1 MAPRRF
7 RAFARG
13 IVQGGTFL
21 RRLNRF
27 VLEAETEGA
36 VVAAHLPN
44 PGRLWEILFP
54 GTELALVPTPQSP
67 KLAFKVA
74 AARRNGRW
82 VNLDTIRTNALA
94 RHLIEG
100 DRIPGLAGWEVL
112 SSEVPHNDSRFDF
125 LLGRGKDRLFLEV
138 KSCTLFQ
145 GPMSMFPDAVTER
158 GRRHLL
164 ELAALGPG
172 EPGGAVLVVSQGPE
186 SRFFLPDYH
195 TDRAFA
201 EAFIETRGLVAVH
214 AVSVGW
220 DDDLSLAGEVRL
232 LEVPWDALVR
242 TDFEAG
248 AWIAVLRGSE
258 AGLETPY
265 AVAAG
270 VEDIAAQRQR
280 SFYAVA
286 SKALPFGFRLHAGF
300 GNGRFDGVFAAL
312 EKTLNPV
319 SVVKG
324 NNTFPAT
331 TLIVEFDGHT
341 TNYGARVSIIPGLK
355 LDAGW
360 RNHEAYFGLSF
371 TS

>member
-1 MAPRRF
+1 LASRRF

-13 IVQGGTFL
+13 IVQKGTFL

-36 VVAAHLPN
+36 VVTAHLPN

-67 KLAFKVA
+67 KLSFKVA

-82 VNLDTIRTNALA
+82 VCLDTIRTNALA
-94 RHLIEG
+94 RHLLEEG
-100 DRIPGLAGWEVL
+100 RVPGLSGWEVF
-112 SSEVPHNDSRFDF
+112 SSEVPHNNSRFDF

-164 ELAALGPG
+164 ELAALKPG

-201 EAFIETRGLVAVH
+201 EAFLEKRGGVAVH

-220 DDDLSLAGEVRL
+220 DDDLSLMGEVRP
-232 LEVPWDALVR
+232 LEIPWDALVR

-270 VEDIAAQRQR
+270 VEESGLDRKMRALARHFGPALLKLLPVRGYQGGLDRLE
-280 SFYAVA
+280 
-286 SKALPFGFRLHAGF
+286 KALSVSPDPGVITAAEDGARMFGFSRHPLQDPLF
-300 GNGRFDGVFAAL
+300 VD
-312 EKTLNPV
+312 TL
-319 SVVKG
+319 
-324 NNTFPAT
+324 
-331 TLIVEFDGHT
+331 
-341 TNYGARVSIIPGLK
+341 
-355 LDAGW
+355 LDFRMILQPLGKMP
-360 RNHEAYFGLSF
+360 
-371 TS
+371 

>member
-1 MAPRRF
+1 MAARGF

-13 IVQGGTFL
+13 TVRRGTFL

-36 VVAAHLPN
+36 VVTAHLPN

-67 KLAFKVA
+67 KLSFKVA

-94 RHLIEG
+94 RHLLEEG
-100 DRIPGLAGWEVL
+100 RVPGLSGWEVF
-112 SSEVPHNDSRFDF
+112 SSEVPHNNSRFDF
-125 LLGRGKDRLFLEV
+125 LLGRGTDRLFLEV

-201 EAFIETRGLVAVH
+201 EAFLETRGRVGVH

-220 DDDLSLAGEVRL
+220 GEDLSLAEEVRP
-232 LEVPWDALVR
+232 LEVPWDVLAR
-242 TDFEAG
+242 TDFDAG
-248 AWIAVLRGSE
+248 AWIALLGGEE

-265 AVAAG
+265 AAAAG
-270 VEDIAAQRQR
+270 VEHSGLDRACRALARHFGPSLLKVLPVR
-280 SFYAVA
+280 GYRGGLDRLEEALSA
-286 SKALPFGFRLHAGF
+286 SADRGTVSSGKDGVPMFGFSRHPLQDPLFVDTLLDFRLILQPLG
-300 GNGRFDGVFAAL
+300 
-312 EKTLNPV
+312 KMP
-319 SVVKG
+319 
-324 NNTFPAT
+324 
-331 TLIVEFDGHT
+331 
-341 TNYGARVSIIPGLK
+341 
-355 LDAGW
+355 
-360 RNHEAYFGLSF
+360 
-371 TS
+371 

>member
-1 MAPRRF
+1 LADRRF

-13 IVQGGTFL
+13 TVQGGTFL

-27 VLEAETEGA
+27 VVEAETAGT

-67 KLAFKVA
+67 KLSFKVA
-74 AARRNGRW
+74 AARRNGQW

-94 RHLIEG
+94 RRLLEDG
-100 DRIPGLAGWEVL
+100 RVPGLAGWEVL
-112 SSEVPHNDSRFDF
+112 SSEVPHNSSRFDF
-125 LLGRGKDRLFLEV
+125 LLGRGADRLFLEV

-164 ELAALGPG
+164 ELAALEPG
-172 EPGGAVLVVSQGPE
+172 EPGGAVLVVSQGPD

-201 EAFIETRGLVAVH
+201 EAFLETRGRVGVH

-220 DDDLSLAGEVRL
+220 DDDLALAEEVRQ
-232 LEVPWDALVR
+232 LEIPWDVLAR
-242 TDFEAG
+242 TDFDAG
-248 AWIAVLRGSE
+248 AWIVLLRGGA

-265 AVAAG
+265 AAAAG
-270 VEDIAAQRQR
+270 VEKSGLDRKMRALARHFGPALLKVLPVR
-280 SFYAVA
+280 GYGGGLDCLEEALLALADPGRVTAVEGGA
-286 SKALPFGFRLHAGF
+286 RMFGFSSHPIQNRLF
-300 GNGRFDGVFAAL
+300 VD
-312 EKTLNPV
+312 TL
-319 SVVKG
+319 
-324 NNTFPAT
+324 
-331 TLIVEFDGHT
+331 
-341 TNYGARVSIIPGLK
+341 
-355 LDAGW
+355 LDFRMILQPLGKMP
-360 RNHEAYFGLSF
+360 
-371 TS
+371 